1 MISGARAQYRGL
13 GTINGAG
20 SYAFVLTAID
30 GQVSGGGGTDKFRI
44 KITNRTTGQVI
55 YDNQMNA
62 PDTAD
67 PTTVIGG
74 GSIVIHR

>member
-1 MISGARAQYRGL
+1 VGGAKAQYKGN

-20 SYAFVLTAID
+20 NYGFMLSVID

-44 KITNRTTGQVI
+44 KISNKTSGILV
-55 YDNQMNA
+55 YDNQMGTID
-62 PDTAD
+62 DTD

-74 GSIVIHR
+74 GSIVVHK